1 MEKGDDAIIISPEN
15 NDQIS
20 IPALQKDIPEL
31 ALMKIKRQDF
41 IKAQK
46 DHGDLKTIYEQV
58 LSQTTA
64 LNKSYSLVD
73 ELLVKNR
80 EDKLEV
86 VNAVQTRSQTEA
98 KKKGNDSSKIKVM
111 EKGDDAIII
120 SPENNDQISIPALQ
134 KDIPELALMKIKRQD
149 FIKAQKDHGDLKTI
163 YEQVLS
169 QTTALNKSYSL
180 VDELLVKN
188 REDKLGNIVKLL

>member
-1 MEKGDDAIIISPEN
+1 MERGDDAIIISPEN

-46 DHGDLKTIYEQV
+46 DHD
-58 LSQTTA
+58 
-64 LNKSYSLVD
+64 
-73 ELLVKNR
+73 
-80 EDKLEV
+80 
-86 VNAVQTRSQTEA
+86 
-98 KKKGNDSSKIKVM
+98 
-111 EKGDDAIII
+111 
-120 SPENNDQISIPALQ
+120 
-134 KDIPELALMKIKRQD
+134 
-149 FIKAQKDHGDLKTI
+149 DLKTI

-188 REDKLGNIVKLL
+188 REDKLGNIVNPQCSVSQSLDARHDKLRHLCMNPEYAQEEREAEFANEMEKIFDSVSWWEYRNMTVEGLKHIVSVLPLRRGE

>member
-1 MEKGDDAIIISPEN
+1 MERGDDAIIISPEN

-31 ALMKIKRQDF
+31 ALMKIKREDF

-80 EDKLEV
+80 EDKLE
-86 VNAVQTRSQTEA
+86 E
-98 KKKGNDSSKIKVM
+98 M
-111 EKGDDAIII
+111 
-120 SPENNDQISIPALQ
+120 
-134 KDIPELALMKIKRQD
+134 
-149 FIKAQKDHGDLKTI
+149 
-163 YEQVLS
+163 
-169 QTTALNKSYSL
+169 TALGPVLQTQAMELRL
-180 VDELLVKN
+180 VPKTFNSNPQLL
-188 REDKLGNIVKLL
+188 RGNGVTLRYD

>member
-1 MEKGDDAIIISPEN
+1 
-15 NDQIS
+15 
-20 IPALQKDIPEL
+20 
-31 ALMKIKRQDF
+31 
-41 IKAQK
+41 
-46 DHGDLKTIYEQV
+46 
-58 LSQTTA
+58 
-64 LNKSYSLVD
+64 
-73 ELLVKNR
+73 
-80 EDKLEV
+80 
-86 VNAVQTRSQTEA
+86 
-98 KKKGNDSSKIKVM
+98 M

-188 REDKLGNIVKLL
+188 REDKLGNMVKLLVIPEGL

>member
-1 MEKGDDAIIISPEN
+1 MERGDDAIIISPEN

-73 ELLVKNR
+73 ELLVKNQ
-80 EDKLEV
+80 EDKLVEI
-86 VNAVQTRSQTEA
+86 SQTH
-98 KKKGNDSSKIKVM
+98 DSK
-111 EKGDDAIII
+111 
-120 SPENNDQISIPALQ
+120 Q
-134 KDIPELALMKIKRQD
+134 
-149 FIKAQKDHGDLKTI
+149 
-163 YEQVLS
+163 
-169 QTTALNKSYSL
+169 
-180 VDELLVKN
+180 
-188 REDKLGNIVKLL
+188 NIVERRKMSYFLLSCLSTCRVSKLKLAYPNVLCYDV

>member
-1 MEKGDDAIIISPEN
+1 VVNAVQTRSQTEAKKKGNDSSKIKVMERGDDAIIISPEN

-46 DHGDLKTIYEQV
+46 DHGDLKTLYEQV

-80 EDKLEV
+80 EDKLDGRLGQRF
-86 VNAVQTRSQTEA
+86 A
-98 KKKGNDSSKIKVM
+98 IM
-111 EKGDDAIII
+111 EEKIII
-120 SPENNDQISIPALQ
+120 SNILRNYTLESLDHRDKIPPAA
-134 KDIPELALMKIKRQD
+134 ELILRSPRPIRIRIRPRQRL
-149 FIKAQKDHGDLKTI
+149 H
-163 YEQVLS
+163 S
-169 QTTALNKSYSL
+169 
-180 VDELLVKN
+180 
-188 REDKLGNIVKLL
+188 

>member
-1 MEKGDDAIIISPEN
+1 MERGDDAIIISPEN

-98 KKKGNDSSKIKVM
+98 KKKGNDSSKITVM
-111 EKGDDAIII
+111 ERGDDAIII